1 MDAHAAMTAFY
12 FDALRYVGRLLPTA
26 LPSAH
31 TIGSAEYRS
40 SWYGGRLGHRGS
52 ETRIYILR
60 TLPAYV
66 LIKLPRIGRP
76 RIAGEWASERNY
88 LPHAFRNHLR
98 ELASIE
104 SAQAPSDQ
112 TDFAA
117 LTIVQ
122 LVYEIN
128 HTLFN
133 PIAKTIVPPL
143 PPSAYLIASRFE
155 EMAEGPRRGVGSNK
169 AW

>member
-76 RIAGEWASERNY
+76 RIAGEWASERNGGESGEA
-88 LPHAFRNHLR
+88 LPRQLLTKLALARSMQRVVGKRSLPSRFDDCIFRHGCR
-98 ELASIE
+98 P
-104 SAQAPSDQ
+104 SAQ
-112 TDFAA
+112 
-117 LTIVQ
+117 
-122 LVYEIN
+122 
-128 HTLFN
+128 
-133 PIAKTIVPPL
+133 
-143 PPSAYLIASRFE
+143 
-155 EMAEGPRRGVGSNK
+155 
-169 AW
+169 